1 MAAAELDVPVQGDCQ
16 ALHRRIENGIGY
28 DSDPKIQGG
37 IHVLLQ
43 AGRAR
48 TGDDHR
54 RHCQISRCLPHL
66 GHIGSIEAEE
76 HIGARLQ
83 SGQEQI
89 RADGIDAHRKICSL
103 FSHCKSRSNL
113 FRPGVQGQ
121 AQVDHIRAFLL
132 IIANPPCQLLRRQAG
147 SIHHL
152 GQDLHPRA
160 SADLDPAY
168 LQEGLGL
175 RLQHLYVPESPLSH
189 LPQ

>member
-28 DSDPKIQGG
+28 DFDPKIQGG

-48 TGDDHR
+48 PGMTTAGTAKSAAACPTWAILAALR
-54 RHCQISRCLPHL
+54 LRSISAPASNPVR
-66 GHIGSIEAEE
+66 
-76 HIGARLQ
+76 
-83 SGQEQI
+83 EQI

-132 IIANPPCQLLRRQAG
+132 VVANPPCQLSWGQAG
-147 SIHHL
+147 GIHHL

-175 RLQHLYVPESPLSH
+175 RLQHLYVPESPH